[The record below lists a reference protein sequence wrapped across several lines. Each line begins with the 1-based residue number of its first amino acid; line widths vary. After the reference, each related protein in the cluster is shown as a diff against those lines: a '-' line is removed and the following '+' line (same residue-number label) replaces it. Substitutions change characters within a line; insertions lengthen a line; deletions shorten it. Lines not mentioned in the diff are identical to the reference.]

1 MKNEKRR
8 QISLVI
14 RSYHGIICAQPMHA
28 VPPRPSL
35 ITHSA
40 DFLREALSRGEW
52 TELLPS
58 ERTLCTRLR
67 ISRPT
72 LRAVLAQLEREGVIS
87 AVENKKRRVLATKA
101 FEGGATRSTIIALLT
116 PVPAQLMPPFVL
128 FWVDALRELLAEAG
142 YQLEV
147 HASPHCFTAKPAGGL
162 KKLTQRVHA
171 AAWVL
176 FRSTPAMQRWFGEQG
191 MTSIIAGS
199 CSDGI
204 ELPSVDL
211 DYRATCRH
219 AAAML
224 KQKGH
229 RHIALLLPDSS
240 HGGDA
245 ESEHG
250 FHEALNATDATPLVL
265 RHHESTTQLI
275 EQLDDALRRKPA
287 PTAFLVARSSHALTV
302 ITHLLRLG
310 HKLPRDFAVVS
321 RDDDAFLDHVVPR
334 ITRYAA
340 DPAKFAKRLAKL
352 VLELAQT
359 GRTSTKPVRLMPD
372 LKRGE
377 TV

>member
-1 MKNEKRR
+1 M
-8 QISLVI
+8 Q
-14 RSYHGIICAQPMHA
+14 A
-28 VPPRPSL
+28 VPARPSL

-40 DFLREALSRGEW
+40 DFLREALMRGEW
-52 TELLPS
+52 EEVLPS
-58 ERTLCTRLR
+58 ERTLCMRLR

-87 AVENKKRRVLATKA
+87 PVENKKRRILASA
-101 FEGGATRSTIIALLT
+101 AARRPAASTRIIALLT

-128 FWVDALRELLAEAG
+128 FWVDALRELLAESG

-147 HASPHCFTAKPAGGL
+147 HASSHCFSAKPAGGL
-162 KKLTQRVHA
+162 KKLTQRVQA

-176 FRSTPAMQRWFGEQG
+176 FRSTPVMQHWFAAQG
-191 MTSIIAGS
+191 TPVIVAGS
-199 CSDGI
+199 SAGDL
-204 ELPSVDL
+204 ELPSVDI

-229 RHIALLLPDSS
+229 QRIALLLPDSS
-240 HGGDA
+240 HRGDA

-250 FHEALNATDATPLVL
+250 FREALAGTTATSMVL
-265 RHHESTTQLI
+265 RHDEGTVKLI
-275 EQLDDALRRKPA
+275 ECLDEALRRKPA
-287 PTAFLVARSSHALTV
+287 PTAFLVARSIHTLTV
-302 ITHLLRLG
+302 ITHLLRMG
-310 HKLPRDFAVVS
+310 HRLPRDFAVVS

-340 DPAKFAKRLAKL
+340 DPAKFAKRLSKL

>member
-1 MKNEKRR
+1 
-8 QISLVI
+8 
-14 RSYHGIICAQPMHA
+14 MHA

-40 DFLREALSRGEW
+40 DFLREALLAGEW
-52 TELLPS
+52 TDLLPS

-72 LRAVLAQLEREGVIS
+72 LRTVLAQLEREGVIS
-87 AVENKKRRVLATKA
+87 AVENKKRRILAASMKQP
-101 FEGGATRSTIIALLT
+101 GKTRPRVIALLS
-116 PVPAQLMPPFVL
+116 PVPQQAMPPFVL

-142 YQLEV
+142 HQLEV
-147 HASPHCFTAKPAGGL
+147 HASAHCFVAKPAGGL
-162 KKLTQRVHA
+162 KKLTQRAQA

-176 FRSTPAMQRWFGEQG
+176 FRSTPVMQRWFADQN
-191 MTSIIAGS
+191 IPAVIAGS
-199 CSDGI
+199 CADEL

-219 AAAML
+219 AATML
-224 KQKGH
+224 MQKGH
-229 RHIALLLPDSS
+229 RQIALLLPGSS
-240 HGGDA
+240 HGGDV

-250 FHEALNATDATPLVL
+250 FREAFVTSNATPILL
-265 RHHESTTQLI
+265 QHHETAEQVV
-275 EQLDDALRRKPA
+275 EQLDVLLKRKPA
-287 PTAFLVARSSHALTV
+287 PTAFVVARSIHTLTV
-302 ITHLLRLG
+302 ITHLLRSG

-334 ITRYAA
+334 VTRYSA
-340 DPAKFAKRLAKL
+340 DAAKFAKRLSKL

-372 LKRGE
+372 LRRGE
-377 TV
+377 TA

>member
-1 MKNEKRR
+1 M
-8 QISLVI
+8 Q
-14 RSYHGIICAQPMHA
+14 A

-40 DFLREALSRGEW
+40 DFLREALLRGEW
-52 TELLPS
+52 TEWLPS
-58 ERTLCTRLR
+58 ERTLCTRMR

-72 LRAVLAQLEREGVIS
+72 LRAVLAQLEREKVIGV
-87 AVENKKRRVLATKA
+87 VENKKRRILAA
-101 FEGGATRSTIIALLT
+101 PSPGARAEPSRLIALLT

-147 HASPHCFTAKPAGGL
+147 HASAHCFTAKPAGGL
-162 KKLTQRVHA
+162 KKLAQRMQP

-176 FRSTPAMQRWFGEQG
+176 FRSTSAMQRWFAEQG
-191 MTSIIAGS
+191 LPTIIAGS
-199 CSDGI
+199 CAEGV
-204 ELPSVDL
+204 ELPSVDV

-219 AAAML
+219 AAGLL

-229 RHIALLLPDSS
+229 QRIALLLPDSS

-250 FHEALNATDATPLVL
+250 FHEALDATPVTPVVL
-265 RHHESTTQLI
+265 RHQEGCAQLI
-275 EQLDDALRRKPA
+275 ACLDEALRQKAA
-287 PTAFLVARSSHALTV
+287 PTAFLVARSIHTLTV

-310 HKLPRDFAVVS
+310 HRLPRDFAIVS

-340 DPAKFAKRLAKL
+340 DPVKFARRLSKL

-372 LKRGE
+372 WRKGE

>member
-1 MKNEKRR
+1 MV
-8 QISLVI
+8 ISA
-14 RSYHGIICAQPMHA
+14 YHGMIRTRLMHA

-40 DFLREALSRGEW
+40 DFLRESLLRGEW
-52 TELLPS
+52 TEFLPS
-58 ERTLCTRLR
+58 ERTLCSRLR

-72 LRAVLAQLEREGVIS
+72 LRAVLVQLEREGVIS
-87 AVENKKRRVLATKA
+87 AVENKKRRIAMAKTNRRTLS
-101 FEGGATRSTIIALLT
+101 RSRMIALLS

-147 HASPHCFTAKPAGGL
+147 HASAHCFTAKPAGGL
-162 KKLTQRVHA
+162 NKLTQRFHA

-176 FRSTPAMQRWFGEQG
+176 FRSTSAMQRWFVEQG
-191 MTSIIAGS
+191 LPAIIAGS
-199 CSDGI
+199 CANDI
-204 ELPSVDL
+204 ELPSVDI

-229 RHIALLLPDSS
+229 NHIALLLPDSS
-240 HGGDA
+240 HGGDV

-250 FHEALNATDATPLVL
+250 FHEALTATDATPLVL

-275 EQLDDALRRKPA
+275 EQLDEALKRKPA
-287 PTAFLVARSSHALTV
+287 PTAFLVARSIHMLTV
-302 ITHLLRLG
+302 VTHLLRIG
-310 HKLPRDFAVVS
+310 HRLPRDFAVVS

-340 DPAKFAKRLAKL
+340 DPAKFARRLSRL

-359 GRTSTKPVRLMPD
+359 GHTSTKPVRLMPD

>member
-1 MKNEKRR
+1 M
-8 QISLVI
+8 Q
-14 RSYHGIICAQPMHA
+14 A

-40 DFLREALSRGEW
+40 DFLREALLRGEW
-52 TELLPS
+52 TDWLPS

-72 LRAVLAQLEREGVIS
+72 LRAVLTQLEREKVIS
-87 AVENKKRRVLATKA
+87 AVENKKRRILAAPLSGKRA
-101 FEGGATRSTIIALLT
+101 EPSRLIALLT

-147 HASPHCFTAKPAGGL
+147 HASAHCFTAKPAGGL
-162 KKLTQRVHA
+162 KKLTQRVQA

-176 FRSTPAMQRWFGEQG
+176 FRSTSAMQHWFAEQG
-191 MTSIIAGS
+191 LPTIIAGS
-199 CSDGI
+199 CAEGVV
-204 ELPSVDL
+204 LPSVDI

-219 AAAML
+219 AAGLL

-229 RHIALLLPDSS
+229 QRIALLLPDSS
-240 HGGDA
+240 HRGDV

-250 FHEALNATDATPLVL
+250 FHEALTATTVTPVVL
-265 RHHESTTQLI
+265 RHQEGSAQLVAC
-275 EQLDDALRRKPA
+275 LDEALRQKPV
-287 PTAFLVARSSHALTV
+287 PTAFLVARSIHTLTV

-310 HKLPRDFAVVS
+310 HRLPRDFAVVS
-321 RDDDAFLDHVVPR
+321 RDDDAFLDHVVPH

-340 DPAKFAKRLAKL
+340 DPVKFARRLSKL

-372 LKRGE
+372 WRRGE